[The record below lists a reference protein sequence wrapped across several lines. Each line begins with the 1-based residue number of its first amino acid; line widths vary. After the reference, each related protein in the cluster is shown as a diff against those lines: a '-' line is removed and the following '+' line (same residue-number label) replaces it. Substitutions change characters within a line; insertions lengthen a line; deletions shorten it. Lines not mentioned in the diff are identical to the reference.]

1 MPAFALSQRGF
12 EAPPAPRAR
21 RRPSAVDTALRV
33 LIGLALVA
41 VAVLLV
47 VFEERVRIV
56 EAGVASAWLSPL
68 VPGGVRPYL
77 NYFILEVEPGRTVAF
92 MVTNECTIAFLT
104 APLLAL
110 SGVIL
115 AMKRVSWGRVLR
127 ALILSVVV
135 IFLTNQVRLGV
146 IALGSHALGFD
157 VGYELTHRLIGSVLS
172 IIGFSAAYLV
182 FVVVIADLHLFRR
195 QQTRRYARR
204 QRA

>member
-1 MPAFALSQRGF
+1 
-12 EAPPAPRAR
+12 
-21 RRPSAVDTALRV
+21 
-33 LIGLALVA
+33 
-41 VAVLLV
+41 
-47 VFEERVRIV
+47 
-56 EAGVASAWLSPL
+56 
-68 VPGGVRPYL
+68 
-77 NYFILEVEPGRTVAF
+77 
-92 MVTNECTIAFLT
+92 
-104 APLLAL
+104 
-110 SGVIL
+110 
-115 AMKRVSWGRVLR
+115 VSWGRVLR

-172 IIGFSAAYLV
+172 IIGFSVAYLV